1 MVSDIDD
8 EFMVKF
14 IEVKERRVIVE
25 ERKVNVLE
33 RKGVIF
39 EKKIGL

>member
-14 IEVKERRVIVE
+14 IVVKERRVIVE

-33 RKGVIF
+33 RIVVIF